1 MQGCTTS
8 TGSTVPEGNYLDCPP
23 FDVQIVAL
31 TWFQIAA
38 REWVPNITL
47 VTDTD
52 GHMVT
57 DSAVSI
63 DTTETRTGVLAM
75 PVDAGKLA

>member
-1 MQGCTTS
+1 M
-8 TGSTVPEGNYLDCPP
+8 
-23 FDVQIVAL
+23 IAL